1 MSVNV
6 SANDVLNVLSGLKD
20 PIIGEPIGHKIKAND
35 IVLDGSKATI
45 RFKPGYF
52 CSAADQGAIQQQI
65 EQLLVSQGITSVQLN
80 WVNGVEKHKV
90 QDGLKPIETI
100 KNIIAVA
107 SGKGGVGKSTTSVNL
122 AIALAQSG
130 ANVGILDADIYG
142 PSQPL
147 LLGLRGKPELDEN
160 KHMIPP
166 KAHGVYVN
174 SFGFLLNDDQAAI
187 WRGPMV
193 VQALNQLLSLTAWP
207 ELDYLIVDMPPGT
220 GDIALSMAQK
230 IPVAGSVIV
239 TTPQDLALLDVRK
252 GVDMFNKVNVPI
264 LGIVENMSVHVCS
277 KCGHEEHIFGEHGGE
292 NMAATLKLPYLGG
305 LPLAMQVREFSDA
318 GKPIVSADPQADAS
332 QRYRLIARKVAINVS
347 NQPLDMAHKFPPIVV
362 KH

>member
-6 SANDVLNVLSGLKD
+6 SVSDLLNTLKGLKD
-20 PIIGEPIGHKIKAND
+20 PITGDMIGHKIKAAD
-35 IVLDGSKATI
+35 ISLEGQAAII
-45 RFKPGYF
+45 RFKPGYY
-52 CSAADQGAIQQQI
+52 CSAADQEAIQQQAQ
-65 EQLLVSQGITSVQLN
+65 QLLASHGITSVQLN

-90 QDGLKPIETI
+90 QDGLKPLETI
-100 KNIIAVA
+100 KNVIAVA

-130 ANVGILDADIYG
+130 ASVGILDADIYG

-147 LLGLRGKPELDEN
+147 LLGLRGKPELDDN

-193 VQALNQLLSLTAWP
+193 VQALNQLLTLTAWP

-230 IPVAGSVIV
+230 IPVSGSVIV

-252 GVDMFNKVNVPI
+252 GVDMFHKVSVPI
-264 LGIVENMSVHVCS
+264 LGIVENMSVHICS
-277 KCGHEEHIFGEHGGE
+277 KCGHEEHIFGEQGGA

-305 LPLAMQVREFSDA
+305 LPLTMKVREYADA
-318 GKPIVSADPQADAS
+318 DQPVVSADPQADAS

-362 KH
+362 KQ